1 MSDGRPTL
9 IQLDIS
15 HYSEKVR
22 WALDYKQVPH
32 VRRSPLPGSH
42 IPIAFALTRGESVT
56 LPLLQLDGR
65 TIADSTAILAALEE
79 RYPDPPLYPADPEQ
93 RRRALELEDF
103 FDEELGPHAR
113 LLPFHEL
120 TNEPAMFAEVA
131 AAAVPG
137 PLGKAKG
144 LVGLYART
152 YTGLRFGVRDEA
164 AAAAGAG
171 EDRRRA
177 GPARGR
183 AGGERRAAS
192 SWSASSLS
200 VADITAA
207 SLFYPVVGP
216 DEGPLP
222 ADSPTPAGA
231 GALPRRD
238 RRPPRLPLGRR
249 DVPPPPLS
257 GAASRGAAPARKV
270 AKKLQFADNRLR
282 PISLCCKHGTHG
294 MDRRAAGGA
303 IRTESTVVSTRSTD
317 ASTRSTGRFE
327 EVDRRSW
334 SMRRSPRST
343 ELRSVGPG
351 ALADQLAHRPLAAS
365 RDHRR
370 A

>member
-1 MSDGRPTL
+1 MNDGRPTL

-32 VRRSPLPGSH
+32 RRRSPLPGSH

-79 RYPDPPLYPADPEQ
+79 RYPDPSLYPADPEQ
-93 RRRALELEDF
+93 RRRALALEDF

-137 PLGKAKG
+137 PLGRAKG
-144 LVGLYART
+144 MVGLYART

-164 AAAAGAG
+164 AAALAREKIVAAMDRLEAELASGDG
-171 EDRRRA
+171 EFLVGDR
-177 GPARGR
+177 
-183 AGGERRAAS
+183 
-192 SWSASSLS
+192 LS
-200 VADITAA
+200 VADVTAA

-222 ADSPTPAGA
+222 ADAPTPP
-231 GALPRRD
+231 ALERFRDELRD
-238 RRPPRLPLGRR
+238 RPGYVWVEATFRR
-249 DVPPPPLS
+249 HRAPNGV
-257 GAASRGAAPARKV
+257 AAAPA
-270 AKKLQFADNRLR
+270 
-282 PISLCCKHGTHG
+282 
-294 MDRRAAGGA
+294 
-303 IRTESTVVSTRSTD
+303 
-317 ASTRSTGRFE
+317 GR
-327 EVDRRSW
+327 
-334 SMRRSPRST
+334 
-343 ELRSVGPG
+343 
-351 ALADQLAHRPLAAS
+351 
-365 RDHRR
+365 
-370 A
+370 